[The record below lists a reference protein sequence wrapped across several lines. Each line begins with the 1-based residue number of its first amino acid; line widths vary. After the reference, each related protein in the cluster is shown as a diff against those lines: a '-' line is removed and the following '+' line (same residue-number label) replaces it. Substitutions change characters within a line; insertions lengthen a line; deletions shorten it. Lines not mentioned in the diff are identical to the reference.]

1 MIGYNFGNK
10 EWIIIDIDTII
21 QMQLYE
27 EEFKWVQKLLDM
39 ER

>member
-1 MIGYNFGNK
+1 MTEYNFGDK
-10 EWIIIDIDTII
+10 KRIIIDIDTII

>member
-10 EWIIIDIDTII
+10 KWIIIDRDTII